1 MKRVSIIIITILIT
15 PLFALFGVGA
25 NVNIDKVS
33 YDSYTSSTTDESTSL
48 TYNVMGDSFSNAGG
62 LSFYM
67 YFDFI
72 PVIDLEANVELVGNS
87 YKFKTNLVNS
97 LGDTEELAIGDYPW
111 GRISTYLTVRKKLTG
126 VKVPFLAK
134 AQIYAGGGINSHS
147 VSPRLDVD
155 FFTNAFNTSDINSA
169 LNQDFSST
177 EVMDTLVDY
186 VGKKS
191 TQHSGIHLQVG
202 SQVKVLFMNLFMN
215 GRYTFAKDVIPG
227 TNGFASMNLGL
238 AMGL

>member
-1 MKRVSIIIITILIT
+1 MKRVSIIIITIFIT

-25 NVNIDKVS
+25 NVNLDKVS
-33 YDSYTSSTTDESTSL
+33 YDSYTSSSTDETTGT
-48 TYNVMGDSFSNAGG
+48 TYNVIGDSFSNARG
-62 LSFYM
+62 LSLYL
-67 YFDFI
+67 YLDFI

-87 YKFKTNLVNS
+87 YKFNTS
-97 LGDTEELAIGDYPW
+97 IGTQELASGDYPW
-111 GRISTYLTVRKKLTG
+111 GRISTYLTARKKLAG

-155 FFTNAFNTSDINSA
+155 FFTNAFDTNDFESA
-169 LNQDFSST
+169 LDQDFSNT
-177 EVMDTLVDY
+177 EIMDKLVDY

-191 TQHSGIHLQVG
+191 TQHSGIHLQIG
-202 SQVKVLFMNLFMN
+202 SQVKVSFINLFMN

-227 TNGFASMNLGL
+227 TNGFASMNIGL
-238 AMGL
+238 AMGI

>member
-1 MKRVSIIIITILIT
+1 M
-15 PLFALFGVGA
+15 
-25 NVNIDKVS
+25 
-33 YDSYTSSTTDESTSL
+33 
-48 TYNVMGDSFSNAGG
+48 
-62 LSFYM
+62 
-67 YFDFI
+67 DFI

-97 LGDTEELAIGDYPW
+97 ELVNSELASGNYPW
-111 GRISTYLTVRKKLTG
+111 GRISTYLTIRKKITG
-126 VKVPFLAK
+126 LKVPFLAK
-134 AQIYAGGGINSHS
+134 AQIYGGGGINSHS

-155 FFTNAFNTSDINSA
+155 FFTNAFNTSDFETA
-169 LNQDFSST
+169 LSQDFSST
-177 EVMDTLVDY
+177 DVMDKLIDY

-191 TQHSGIHLQVG
+191 TEHSGIHLQVG
-202 SQVKVLFMNLFMN
+202 SQVKVLFINIFMN